1 LFDYINDDYG
11 RLCLQMAF
19 RCRTDVGFGAVL
31 VDKYG
36 ALIGIGRN
44 RLANNND
51 RKLIP
56 HVDYC
61 IHAEQ
66 DAIAWALRQKMD
78 VKDANIYVLGICLS
92 GKNKGNLTVRTEDIF
107 ICNKCPTV
115 FVKYNITVMIPHIEG
130 WHPIKPKDAMRIG
143 KELSNKGYWKEFAN
157 G

>member
-11 RLCLQMAF
+11 RLCLQMAS

-44 RLANNND
+44 RLANDED
-51 RKLIP
+51 RKLIS
-56 HVDYC
+56 HVDYA

-66 DAIAWALRQKMD
+66 DAAAWALRLGMD
-78 VKDANIYVLGICLS
+78 IRDGIIYVLGLCLT
-92 GKNKGNLTVRTEDIF
+92 GRNRGALTVRTEDIF
-107 ICNKCPTV
+107 ICGKCPHT
-115 FVKYNITVMIPHIEG
+115 FMKYNITIMIPHVEG